1 MKEII
6 GETKKKLVD
15 AGSVRQELF
24 EAGSGDRMESFRGAK
39 IETALD
45 CSRRCEDEIKGLA
58 NFISTTVVSPIQQ
71 RERRLRRAEEFSE
84 VLNFL
89 AGLLEVLEPLRTAT
103 AFVEVYGEL
112 LDLFISILYF
122 SGRPGLESPVIRMI
136 LETVSRQKA
145 VESDHYMMAEA
156 IVKLGATVTVAI
168 IAKRYGVYVLAAQGF
183 KILFRSEIDFQL
195 FGKSPEALALQIIN
209 MLIKS
214 GVRLSDVTDLV
225 CGGGDLGTLPDGIYV
240 LTEQVRDESWRRLNN
255 SSLNRG
261 ALITW
266 ELKELL
272 QRQGG
277 PQRIHASLCSPL
289 SFSTLNLS
297 DLTPFY
303 RQESGE
309 LRQSLKGYVKVT
321 PLKALSA
328 LLSAI
333 LPINQQ
339 HLNLLVMALDE
350 LHASVVRK
358 IGPRI
363 MREMAAQDANRT
375 LIDFDFRKILEAIK
389 NENFPIPANFRIGA
403 LADGTGAKEVCELI
417 MIIDS
422 GRISTS
428 LARSLNQVV
437 DSFARQV
444 AKALKMSSTGTP
456 AERPHFIIIT
466 SMMAFDTCFRKLFV
480 KIRDMIDT
488 PLIPIMCLE
497 SLEHEYLIAR
507 HLFEIYL
514 NPTKQDQRLHFSIEA
529 GSMKQALQVLGSS
542 VIREEAF
549 SFASLLDEVSSAISN
564 ETFLPTDLVLVGADN
579 EDALIAVSNAREYG
593 LVNRVA
599 LIGNTD
605 DIMAAVERTK
615 ITLAPKADP
624 KVEIIPIDPLVV
636 DFEQKKKSMA
646 EALGVFLAENSQF
659 IIMKGSLDTAALL
672 RRAFSIYKT
681 DSAPHDGSQ
690 AKRALAS
697 HTALFVLPDGRFL
710 ALSDGAVNPAYT
722 SADQL
727 LQVIENQ
734 LDIVRTVVD
743 TTYPLKVAIITAV
756 EKETAAI
763 PTTLL
768 AAETERKA
776 KALED
781 KYGPLIVE
789 GPLSFDLATVA
800 GVAEEKHYEGAIKGD
815 ANCLVTTEINT
826 ANVLYKTLSKT
837 MGSLGL
843 LVDMGGIIT
852 AGPGTVPIVLTSRG
866 DTAQAK
872 FNSIL
877 LALAYS
883 SRSRGPRRPSAS
895 KAG

>member
-1 MKEII
+1 MAEKKIKEII
-6 GETKKKLVD
+6 AEIEK
-15 AGSVRQELF
+15 ELIDGGYIRREPF
-24 EAGSGDRMESFRGAK
+24 EAGFGSRTVFLPGPK
-39 IETALD
+39 IENALGRSEGCD
-45 CSRRCEDEIKGLA
+45 DDVEELA
-58 NFISTTVVSPIQQ
+58 NYISARVISPVQQ
-71 RERRLRRAEEFSE
+71 RERGLRVAEEFSE
-84 VLNFL
+84 VLDFF
-89 AGLLEVLEPLRTAT
+89 ASLLEILEPLRRVA
-103 AFVEVYGEL
+103 AFVKVYGEL
-112 LDLFISILYF
+112 LALYISLLYF

-136 LETVSRQKA
+136 LETTARRKA
-145 VESDHYMMAEA
+145 IESDHNWLFESM
-156 IVKLGATVTVAI
+156 INLGATVTVAI
-168 IAKRYGVYVLAAQGF
+168 IAKRYGIYVLAAQGF
-183 KILFRSEIDFQL
+183 KVLFRSEIEFRV

-209 MLIKS
+209 MLMKS
-214 GVRLSDVTDLV
+214 GIKLSDVTDLV

-272 QRQGG
+272 QRQSG
-277 PQRIHASLCSPL
+277 PRRIHASLCSPL

-303 RQESGE
+303 RQESRE

-339 HLNLLVMALDE
+339 DLNLLVMALDE

-363 MREMAAQDANRT
+363 VREMAAQDANRT

-389 NENFPIPANFRIGA
+389 NENFPMPASFRIGA

-422 GRISTS
+422 GRISAS
-428 LARSLNQVV
+428 LVRNLNQVV
-437 DSFARQV
+437 NSFARQV
-444 AKALKMSSTGTP
+444 AMVLKMASTGTP
-456 AERPHFIIIT
+456 AERPDFIIIT
-466 SMMAFDTCFRKLFV
+466 SMMAFDPCFRKLFI

-507 HLFEIYL
+507 HLFEMYL
-514 NPTKQDQRLHFSIEA
+514 NPTRQDRRLQFSIEA

-549 SFASLLDEVSSAISN
+549 SFASLLDDVSTAISN
-564 ETFLPTDLVLVGADN
+564 ETFRPADLVLVGADN
-579 EDALIAVSNAREYG
+579 EDALVAVSNAREYG
-593 LVNRVA
+593 LLDRVA

-605 DIMAAVERTK
+605 DIMTAAERTK
-615 ITLAPKADP
+615 ITLGPKVDP
-624 KVEIIPIDPLVV
+624 KVEIISIDPLVV
-636 DFEQKKKSMA
+636 DFEQKKLAMA
-646 EALGVFLAENSQF
+646 DALGVFLAQNPQF
-659 IIMKGSLDTAALL
+659 IVMKGSLDTAALL
-672 RRAFSIYKT
+672 RRAFSLYKT
-681 DSAPHDGSQ
+681 DSAPHNGGR
-690 AKRALAS
+690 AKRVFAS

-722 SADQL
+722 SSDQL

-734 LDIVRTVVD
+734 LDVVRTVVD
-743 TTYPLKVAIITAV
+743 SAYPLKLAIITAV
-756 EKETAAI
+756 EKQTAAI

-768 AAETERKA
+768 AAETEQKA
-776 KALED
+776 KILED
-781 KYGPLIVE
+781 RYGPVLVE
-789 GPLSFDLATVA
+789 GPLSFDLATA
-800 GVAEEKHYEGAIKGD
+800 PGVAEEKHYAGAIKGD

-837 MGSLGL
+837 MGRLGL
-843 LVDMGGIIT
+843 LVDMGAIIT

-866 DTAQAK
+866 DTAQTK

-883 SRSRGPRRPSAS
+883 ARSHGH
-895 KAG
+895 